1 MWVYTYKFDSNGYWI
16 RCKARLVVRGDQQ
29 DRHYS
34 GETYA
39 ATLAIRSFRMIAAM
53 AARYDLEMIQFDAV
67 NAFVNAILDE
77 PVYMRMPFGHT
88 VRGHTLLLKRA
99 MYGLRKS
106 PKLWQETFSNE
117 LKRHGFETIPDEPC
131 CLVKKGMIIFYYVD
145 DFVLVF
151 PRNLRQSAMSFI
163 DNLKERF
170 ALTGGDDLQWFLGIE
185 IIRDRDRRL
194 IWLSQQTYIERIAD
208 LAESKTPVTS
218 PMSMERLVPFE
229 GLADF
234 KSIRRYQVKIGS
246 LIYASIITRPDIA
259 YATAHLSRFL
269 VNPGPKHHRAADRVL
284 NYLRSTS
291 NLVLELGGGNS
302 LEISSD
308 ASFAD
313 NLPDRKSTQAYTVRL
328 YGGLIAWR
336 SSKQDTVTT
345 STTEAELLALSQ
357 AAREGMFISR
367 IMKGLDIPVANNR
380 IRIQCDNVQTI
391 RLVSQ
396 EIARLQ
402 TQLRHVDI
410 HHHWLRQEVSN
421 GTIDVLYTPSKE
433 ILADG
438 FTKPLQ
444 QTEFRLFRDRL
455 KVLSRE

>member
-1 MWVYTYKFDSNGYWI
+1 M
-16 RCKARLVVRGDQQ
+16 
-29 DRHYS
+29 
-34 GETYA
+34 
-39 ATLAIRSFRMIAAM
+39 
-53 AARYDLEMIQFDAV
+53 
-67 NAFVNAILDE
+67 
-77 PVYMRMPFGHT
+77 
-88 VRGHTLLLKRA
+88 
-99 MYGLRKS
+99 
-106 PKLWQETFSNE
+106 
-117 LKRHGFETIPDEPC
+117 
-131 CLVKKGMIIFYYVD
+131 
-145 DFVLVF
+145 
-151 PRNLRQSAMSFI
+151 
-163 DNLKERF
+163 
-170 ALTGGDDLQWFLGIE
+170 
-185 IIRDRDRRL
+185 
-194 IWLSQQTYIERIAD
+194 
-208 LAESKTPVTS
+208 
-218 PMSMERLVPFE
+218 
-229 GLADF
+229 
-234 KSIRRYQVKIGS
+234 
-246 LIYASIITRPDIA
+246 
-259 YATAHLSRFL
+259 
-269 VNPGPKHHRAADRVL
+269 
-284 NYLRSTS
+284 
-291 NLVLELGGGNS
+291 
-302 LEISSD
+302 
-308 ASFAD
+308 
-313 NLPDRKSTQAYTVRL
+313 PDRKSTQAYTVRL